1 MIHRVFVV
9 LACLFLTAIASGQ
22 DVHTTPAPA
31 LGSEIPLASAE
42 LPYSE
47 ALTPP
52 MPVSALEVPLRF
64 TSETE
69 RSNFVMGSLQF
80 GVGYD
85 DNLLGTPTGQIGDAS
100 YLILPSVDI
109 SQTRER
115 WNWDFG
121 YRPGFTMNQRVTE
134 LNQATQALHLLFAYR
149 LSPHVTAQVRED
161 FAKTNSLF
169 SGLLG
174 TTTTAGP
181 GPLQQP
187 NSSVIT
193 PLAGQTQNG
202 SGLDLTYQFGASSLV
217 GANGN
222 FYFINYDQPT
232 AASGSTS
239 GLVDTRSWGGNGF
252 YAHRFANRHWTGFT
266 YNFQRLMFDP
276 GDRTDV
282 NRLLFFY
289 SISTG
294 SHIVFS
300 AWAGPEQA
308 TSYLPALRTSFAGT
322 ATSQANWNVAGG
334 ADLSWE
340 GRRTSFRAGYLH
352 QTTDGGGLAQ
362 AVNLQQ
368 VNGEIHQ
375 RLSARLTGSLN
386 LSYAKNVPL
395 NSSVSGITSYHSWIG
410 NGGFEYRATERLS
423 LGLQYGRNQLRYEYV
438 LLPAVSSYRNR
449 AWFSISYSFLRPLGR

>member
-9 LACLFLTAIASGQ
+9 FGCLFLTAIASSQ

-31 LGSEIPLASAE
+31 LGSEITLAYAE

-47 ALTPP
+47 PLTPP
-52 MPVSALEVPLRF
+52 MPVSALQMPLRF

-69 RSNFVMGSLQF
+69 RTNFVMGSLQF

-85 DNLLGTPTGQIGDAS
+85 DNVLGTPSGQIGDVS
-100 YLILPSVDI
+100 YLILPSIDV

-149 LSPHVTAQVRED
+149 LSPHVTAQVHED

-174 TTTTAGP
+174 TMPTAGP

-193 PLAGQTQNG
+193 PLADQTDNT

-232 AASGSTS
+232 APSGSTNR
-239 GLVDTRSWGGNGF
+239 LVDTRSWGGNGF

-282 NRLLFFY
+282 NRVLFFY
-289 SISTG
+289 SISSG
-294 SHIVFS
+294 SHIAFS
-300 AWAGPEQA
+300 VWAGPEQA
-308 TSYLPALRTSFAGT
+308 TSYSPVLTTSPAGT
-322 ATSQANWNVAGG
+322 ATSQDNWSVAGG

-340 GRRTSFRAGYLH
+340 GRRTSFRVGYLH

-362 AVNLQQ
+362 AVDLQQ
-368 VNGEIHQ
+368 GNGEIHE
-375 RLSARLTGSLN
+375 RLSARLTASLN
-386 LSYAKNVPL
+386 LGYAKNNPL
-395 NSSVSGITSYHSWIG
+395 NSSASGITSYRSWIG
-410 NGGFEYRATERLS
+410 YGGFQYRATERLS
-423 LGLQYGRNQLRYEYV
+423 LGLQYGRNQLRDEYV
-438 LLPAVSSYRNR
+438 LLPTISSYRNR

>member
-1 MIHRVFVV
+1 MIHRIFIGFV
-9 LACLFLTAIASGQ
+9 CLFLAETGWGQ

-31 LGSEIPLASAE
+31 LGSEVPLTYAE

-47 ALTPP
+47 PLTPP
-52 MPVSALEVPLRF
+52 MPVSGLEMPLRF

-85 DNLLGTPTGQIGDAS
+85 DNVRGTPTGQIGDAS
-100 YLILPSVDI
+100 YLVLPSIDI

-115 WNWDFG
+115 WNWNFG

-134 LNQATQALHLLFAYR
+134 LNQATQALNLLFAYR

-174 TTTTAGP
+174 TTPAAAP
-181 GPLQQP
+181 GLLQQP

-193 PLAGQTQNG
+193 PLADQTHNT

-232 AASGSTS
+232 GSRGSTS

-266 YNFQRLMFDP
+266 YNFQRLTFDP

-294 SHIVFS
+294 SHIAFS
-300 AWAGPEQA
+300 VWAGPEQA
-308 TSYLPALRTSFAGT
+308 ASYLPALTTSPAGT
-322 ATSQANWNVAGG
+322 AASQAMWNVAGG

-368 VNGEIHQ
+368 VHGEFHE
-375 RLSARLTGSLN
+375 RLSARVTASLS
-386 LSYAKNVPL
+386 LGYAKNDPL
-395 NSSVSGITSYHSWIG
+395 NSSASGIKSYRSWIG
-410 NGGFEYRATERLS
+410 TGGFEYRATERLS

-438 LLPAVSSYRNR
+438 LPPAVSPYRNR